1 MFNLKEMEKAFV
13 DRMVLNAPMKCLY
26 EAKNN
31 PGMCFNTGLSHNDRS
46 ILLCYEND
54 IKNSTA
60 VVSGAVNMIMDD
72 GRRTYCIFVDK
83 HFIALDGD
91 TQKNLIWH
99 EIGHIEK
106 GHLDGPQWKVTLN
119 NITRI
124 FGFSFLEWD
133 ADKFAASKTSNV
145 EVAAALLNVSRLV
158 KCNQLDIK
166 SRINRLRRK
175 EVA

>member
-1 MFNLKEMEKAFV
+1 MFNFENMYKELFDKVENTPLKNLWTAHM
-13 DRMVLNAPMKCLY
+13 
-26 EAKNN
+26 N
-31 PGMCFNTGLSHNDRS
+31 PGFCYDTGLSHNNKP
-46 ILLCYEND
+46 ILLCYENQ

-72 GRRTYCIFVDK
+72 GRHVYCVFVDK
-83 HFIALDGD
+83 HFIALDKE
-91 TQKNLIWH
+91 TQKNMIWH
-99 EIGHIEK
+99 EIGHIKK

-166 SRINRLRRK
+166 SRLNHLRK